1 MTRIGQAFLTGL
13 LAFVVA
19 PAATAQ
25 DAANNSPE
33 ETEQAEPTGANQDAD
48 YGAIVVT
55 ANRDGNYIVR
65 GGDIKEMVEAFN
77 KWRPEYAPNGLLYL
91 QFRPAKDQQIDNVE
105 GQLRRGNEVIDLTF
119 DERGLAFMPVE
130 RLGDGK
136 WELSFNQVKG
146 KLRIF
151 PTILSPGT
159 DEQNRR
165 IGDIRLQCRV
175 FWGYYNNRVNIVF
188 RGLFDLV
195 GGCTTKRVGAYY
207 PVEKEIETAIIDG
220 RSEPQKLL
228 EPDKKSY
235 LVPLADNEIDNDAM
249 LRITYAV
256 ADENIELSDYSTEE
270 AATESLSEPTS
281 DSPEN

>member
-1 MTRIGQAFLTGL
+1 MLCRPVL
-13 LAFVVA
+13 LAA
-19 PAATAQ
+19 LLAITGCPAALAKQADTAQ
-25 DAANNSPE
+25 DDIGDSGN
-33 ETEQAEPTGANQDAD
+33 AD

-55 ANRDGNYIVR
+55 ANQDGKHIVR
-65 GGDIKEMVEAFN
+65 GSDIEEMVEAFN

-105 GQLRRGNEVIDLTF
+105 GQLRRDNEVIDLVF
-119 DERGLAFMPVE
+119 NERGLAFIPVE

-159 DEQNRR
+159 DEENRR
-165 IGDIRLQCRV
+165 IGDMRLQCRV

-195 GGCTTKRVGAYY
+195 GGCTTKRVGAYH

-220 RSEPQKLL
+220 KSEPQKLL
-228 EPDKKSY
+228 EPDKKAY
-235 LVPLADNEIDNDAM
+235 LVPLSDKEIDNDAM
-249 LRITYAV
+249 LRITYAIV
-256 ADENIELSDYSTEE
+256 DENIKLNDYSIQD
-270 AATESLSEPTS
+270 AATETLSEPAP